1 MKNVVEKIEA
11 LRYKMR
17 MFGVM
22 NDGSKNI
29 FCDIGAVCVKTTQ
42 PQSTLSKNHHSIAY
56 HHAKNAFAMGTV
68 RVSKDHTSTNLA
80 DLFTNTMEAPNRER
94 LLENFTY

>member
-1 MKNVVEKIEA
+1 MKNAVEKIEA

-29 FCDIGAVCVKTTQ
+29 FCDIGAVCVNTTQ
-42 PQSTLSKNHHSIAY
+42 PESTLSKKHHSIAY
-56 HHAKNAFAMGTV
+56 HHAQKAFAMGTV
-68 RVSKDHTSTNLA
+68 RVSKDHTSTNLCQR
-80 DLFTNTMEAPNRER
+80 EPN
-94 LLENFTY
+94 